1 MSEQHENKESAQLA
15 DVSDELTRSLKL
27 CHSLVDDYRLKLA
40 ANSNDRDA
48 ANEAEGEQSGL
59 G

>member
-1 MSEQHENKESAQLA
+1 MSEPQDHQETAELDHVNEA
-15 DVSDELTRSLKL
+15 LTRGLKL

-40 ANSNDRDA
+40 ANSNEPHVI
-48 ANEAEGEQSGL
+48 EAVHDELL

>member
-1 MSEQHENKESAQLA
+1 VNEA
-15 DVSDELTRSLKL
+15 LTRGLKL

-40 ANSNDRDA
+40 ANSNDLELA
-48 ANEAEGEQSGL
+48 EAEDEERL

>member
-1 MSEQHENKESAQLA
+1 MSEHQDKQESAEL
-15 DVSDELTRSLKL
+15 DHVNEELTRSLKL

-40 ANSNDRDA
+40 ANSNDSELV
-48 ANEAEGEQSGL
+48 EAGDDERL